1 MFVKRSNQ
9 FYKNWLMIIVLLWLS
24 RISLFMNKIILAFM
38 KVVGWIIPALGKYIG
53 YTNGLMGSGFFSKKF
68 SLSYVRCSFCYV
80 LR

>member
-1 MFVKRSNQ
+1 
-9 FYKNWLMIIVLLWLS
+9 MIIVILWLS
-24 RISLFMNKIILAFM
+24 RISIFMNKIILAFM

-53 YTNGLMGSGFFSKKF
+53 YTNGLMGSGFFSKKKF